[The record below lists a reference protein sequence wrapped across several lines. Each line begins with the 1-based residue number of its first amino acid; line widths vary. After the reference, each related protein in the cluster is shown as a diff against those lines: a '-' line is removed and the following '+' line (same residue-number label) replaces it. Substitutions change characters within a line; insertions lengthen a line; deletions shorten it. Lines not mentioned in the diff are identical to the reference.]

1 MYKEE
6 KVGNMKMF
14 VVRAGEEGQ
23 NRELNIDQQISCVRF
38 QVQIDLKHKHDINTV
53 IRALEDYVKSSDGNT
68 LHPGYKTEAGRRIR
82 ARELLTFAHDIKKGD
97 LVFTPDSRPKF
108 QDILVGRVIE
118 PYRYMTV
125 PLYGGDNLRI
135 RHVLENVA
143 WHKRTL
149 PRKEMPETICS
160 PGHAKRGVDK
170 RWTVFEIKEQES
182 RRDLLEEMRKR
193 HIEL

>member
-1 MYKEE
+1 
-6 KVGNMKMF
+6 MKMF

-23 NRELNIDQQISCVRF
+23 NRKLNIDRQISCVRF
-38 QVQIDLKHKHDINTV
+38 QVQIDLKHTHDINTV
-53 IRALEDYVKSSDGNT
+53 IRALEDYVQSSDGNT

-82 ARELLTFAHDIKKGD
+82 AKELLTFAHDIKKGD

-118 PYRYMTV
+118 PYLYWPSKYMTAL
-125 PLYGGDNLRI
+125 PGADKDDDSFQIL
-135 RHVLENVA
+135 HVLENVA

-182 RRDLLEEMRKR
+182 RRDLLDEMRKR